1 MAIYRVTRC
10 YGDIAEGTAKGAA
23 IGAGIG
29 AAALPGLVAGMSKT
43 NIGKEAFKAAGIP
56 KLTAN
61 HYLRA
66 AGRGALTVGALGAG
80 IGLVGSALSNNKDNK
95 QQNV

>member
-29 AAALPGLVAGMSKT
+29 AVAMPAVSYGILNHT
-43 NIGKEAFKAAGIP
+43 RIGKETYRALGSP
-56 KLTAN
+56 KLN
-61 HYLRA
+61 YLKG

-95 QQNV
+95 QQSV